1 MSAKNDLKKEGLTN
15 EDIVLYVLYNLGGIS
30 KKVHT
35 EHIAW
40 ESFLIAKERFSWS
53 LKEYRDKGFP
63 DKTTARYALEQAKK
77 KNLVIGRAGKG
88 KGGSISEGWQFT
100 PEGSRWISENLTEIS
115 KKLKSRE
122 PLSKELPL
130 HIADRLVKSIKNKK
144 IFSDYKISKNIE
156 NTTIYDFLDML
167 NCSPDASTN
176 IILNQFNLLKS
187 NVVLLNDAEL
197 KRFIELCEEKFSFVL
212 ESQQQNQKE

>member
-77 KNLVIGRAGKG
+77 KKLVIGRAGKD
-88 KGGSISEGWQFT
+88 KGGSLSEGWRFT
-100 PEGSRWISENLTEIS
+100 PEGSNWVNQNLEKIS
-115 KKLKSRE
+115 KKLKSIE
-122 PLSKELPL
+122 PISKELPP
-130 HIADRLVKSIKNKK
+130 HIAERFVKSIKNKK
-144 IFSDYKISKNIE
+144 IFSDYRIEKKLE
-156 NTTIYDFLDML
+156 NTTVYEFLDML

-187 NVVLLNDAEL
+187 NVVLLNDMEL
-197 KRFIELCEEKFSFVL
+197 KSFIKLCEEKFSHIL
-212 ESQQQNQKE
+212 KSLQQNQKE